1 MARQTLTLWLDGHPT
16 LDEYVTALTHWQEL
30 IELSSTN
37 ASITW
42 ELDGLEISSALTTAL
57 GVSDD
62 EQALLEST
70 AQMIDIGVQ
79 LRDTGVARDRK
90 FAKAARGLM
99 SVLNGRIPS
108 LRLENERNDVTI
120 ERNPVTSRKEVA
132 VANLDEN
139 DVAVFGAVEGRIQTV
154 SNRGSLRFSLY
165 DLAFDKQVSCYLD
178 ANDEDML
185 RNAWGRIAV
194 VEGKVKRD
202 PKTSRPTTV
211 RHVTSIVV
219 LAEPVPNAWR
229 EAQGALAGI
238 GNGEPTETTV
248 RRLRDAT

>member
-1 MARQTLTLWLDGHPT
+1 MARQSLTLWLDGHPT
-16 LDEYVTALTHWQEL
+16 LDEYVTALTHWREL
-30 IELSSTN
+30 IELSSSN
-37 ASITW
+37 SSITW
-42 ELDGLEISSALTTAL
+42 ELEGLEISSALTTAL

-62 EQALLEST
+62 EVGLQEST
-70 AQMIDIGVQ
+70 ARMIDIGVE

-99 SVLNGRIPS
+99 SVLNSRVPS
-108 LRLENERNDVTI
+108 LRLENERSDVTI
-120 ERNPVTSRKEVA
+120 QRTPETPHRPVE
-132 VANLDEN
+132 VANLVEN

-211 RHVTSIVV
+211 RNVTSIVV
-219 LAEPVPNAWR
+219 LPEAIPNAWR
-229 EAQGALAGI
+229 QAQGALAGI
-238 GNGEPTETTV
+238 GDGEPTETTV
-248 RRLRDAT
+248 RRLRDAN